1 MAALLSRLVELGY
14 GVAYRTL
21 DARYFGVPQ
30 RRRRVFILSLRS
42 EGDDPDG
49 RAAAER
55 AAEILSVGARCPGHP
70 ASGREARSSAADGVG
85 AGIGRALSTNI
96 VGNAVRAGGHGD
108 PGIGR
113 DGDEWRLVVGPSP
126 DPDRVRAADGLA
138 GRLDDRGGVAA
149 FNPYRTLNRG
159 RPDDNEARAGH
170 LVIGDGVSDDLLLPP
185 GLDSHRYRCCGNGV
199 VSNVAE
205 WIGWRLRIAA

>member
-1 MAALLSRLVELGY
+1 M
-14 GVAYRTL
+14 
-21 DARYFGVPQ
+21 
-30 RRRRVFILSLRS
+30 
-42 EGDDPDG
+42 
-49 RAAAER
+49 
-55 AAEILSVGARCPGHP
+55 
-70 ASGREARSSAADGVG
+70 
-85 AGIGRALSTNI
+85 
-96 VGNAVRAGGHGD
+96 
-108 PGIGR
+108 
-113 DGDEWRLVVGPSP
+113 
-126 DPDRVRAADGLA
+126 ADGLA